1 MVFIFDIGQGQI
13 NSAYL
18 LINSLL
24 VPLGGYGRF
33 AALKTYNKEL
43 KTMLAIGGWNEGSKR
58 FSPLVE
64 DPARRRTFIRF
75 VRPANEN
82 PIYVFLFGELRGLS
96 PNFHIYVYVR
106 DLYILR
112 IGPHISCSS
121 IGKSI
126 VGI

>member
-64 DPARRRTFIRF
+64 DPARRRTFIRL
-75 VRPANEN
+75 VRTATKIPFMYSFAGNCATSV
-82 PIYVFLFGELRGLS
+82 PISTLMCL
-96 PNFHIYVYVR
+96 
-106 DLYILR
+106 
-112 IGPHISCSS
+112 
-121 IGKSI
+121 
-126 VGI
+126 